1 MVKAVIVL
9 MLVMLVVVVV
19 VFGQKM
25 NLDFNRIEKNCSDR
39 ICREGGCLYKGC
51 TKPEC
56 PGG

>member
-1 MVKAVIVL
+1 MVKAVIL

-19 VFGQKM
+19 VFGEKM